1 VTSGLA
7 SSREPVD
14 DLEVCV
20 SDQMLVTPSGTLD
33 PDRATGPAHGL
44 PVGGLTATAR
54 DADSGRGLDRCAYAL
69 DMLTRLARETLD
81 AEALGRGAGEPTRVV
96 LSSVEA
102 QVVAQLLDE
111 LAGVYPGEL
120 LAQLAGSLSARLWE
134 RVEV

>member
-1 VTSGLA
+1 M
-7 SSREPVD
+7 
-14 DLEVCV
+14 